1 MPRIVPALVVLSTAT
16 GILGCKSPTDAT
28 TTSATVTLSADP
40 SPASATPASGVF
52 YILQGDAN
60 NPDQR
65 LEYPFLSSFTVN
77 MTETGGEALDIISIS
92 VKVQQATGGIITP
105 PTNGEVEHFQFVSTA
120 SGKTVPAKGQ
130 ADVGFQVWYALPN
143 LRRECVATVSMNFVD
158 RKGTPDDTSDDVGF
172 AKTLDVQIQ

>member
-1 MPRIVPALVVLSTAT
+1 MPRIVPTLVVLYTAVT
-16 GILGCKSPTDAT
+16 ALGCKSPTEAT
-28 TTSATVTLSADP
+28 STSAAVNLSA
-40 SPASATPASGVF
+40 SPATAEPASSVF

-60 NPDQR
+60 NADQR
-65 LEYPFLSSFTVN
+65 LEYPFMTSFTVN

-105 PTNGEVEHFQFVSTA
+105 PTNGQVEHYQFVSSA
-120 SGKTVPAKGQ
+120 SGKTVPAKGS

-143 LRRECVATVSMNFVD
+143 LRRECVATIAVNFVD
-158 RKGTPDDTSDDVGF
+158 RKGTPDDTSDDIGF